1 MEKMRLPE
9 FALERYFARYE
20 FAVAH
25 LLCGSDCESMSIQEL
40 LSFEPGAREKFLEL
54 RLGYT
59 ESTGSPSLRRQIS
72 RLYEGTAPEHILV
85 HAGAEEAIFLF
96 MQAALEPGNH
106 VIVHQPC
113 YQSLFE
119 IARAIGCMVT
129 PWQAREENCW
139 SLDLD
144 ELRGLIRPDTK
155 VIVLNTPH
163 NPTGFHMRVAQFREL
178 IEVADAHG
186 ITLFSDEVY
195 RGLERRESE
204 RLPAACDLSARAVSL
219 GVMSKTYGLAGLRI
233 GWVAT
238 HNEPVRTRMASM
250 KDYTTICSSAPS
262 ELLAEI
268 ALRHGET
275 IAVRNR
281 GIISSNLALLDAFFS
296 RHADTFSW
304 QRPLAGPICF
314 PKLLCGDVQ
323 SFCGRIANACGVLL
337 LPGTVYDDPGNHFR
351 IGFGRANMPQ
361 ALQRLEEHLA
371 GSFSPAAA
379 GPGPRRPQ

>member
-1 MEKMRLPE
+1 MQLPD

-20 FAVAH
+20 FAATH

-40 LSFEPGAREKFLEL
+40 LSLEPGAREEFLEH

-59 ESTGSPSLRRQIS
+59 ESAGSPSLRRQIS

-96 MQAALEPGNH
+96 MHSALEPGDH
-106 VIVHQPC
+106 VIVHRPC

-119 IARAIGCMVT
+119 IARAIGCTVT
-129 PWQAREENCW
+129 PWQAREENGW

-144 ELRGLIRPDTK
+144 ELRGLIRPNTK

-163 NPTGFHMRVAQFREL
+163 NPTGFHMRSEQLQEL
-178 IEVADAHG
+178 VGVADSHG

-204 RLPAACDLSARAVSL
+204 RLPAACDLSERAVSL

-233 GWVAT
+233 GWAAT
-238 HNEPVRTRMASM
+238 HNESVRTRMASL
-250 KDYTTICSSAPS
+250 KDYTTICSSAPG
-262 ELLAEI
+262 EFLAET
-268 ALRHGET
+268 ALRHGES
-275 IAVRNR
+275 IAKRNR
-281 GIISSNLALLDAFFS
+281 AVISSNLALLDAFFS

-304 QRPLAGPICF
+304 QPPRAGPICF
-314 PKLLCGDVQ
+314 PKLLRGDVQ
-323 SFCGRIANACGVLL
+323 SFCDQLAKSCGVLL
-337 LPGTVYDDPGNHFR
+337 LPGTVYADPGNHFR

-361 ALQRLEEHLA
+361 ALQLLEEYL
-371 GSFSPAAA
+371 GNSFSPAAG
-379 GPGPRRPQ
+379 GPMPRRPR